1 MPFSL
6 KKKDLLLSKILFSF
20 PSSRYIWSD
29 HRTKKK
35 NLRDA
40 AVLFE
45 IKYLLIRFVCAF
57 SLFVCVFFY
66 WSAPGDLSKD
76 DYHKNKHTLPSPT
89 LLCFLPQNSPKQNKY
104 ENINPIC
111 SFRSESDFWGNLYG
125 FWRLLFIFTSFGVV
139 WVCSLLSDFYFYH
152 ILSVLGLNTVLT
164 NLAFENRKLHMLS
177 VTDDANLTH
186 NFVRNTNTQTL
197 IYTKSK
203 AVSFNYIDKLV
214 SYPYIHK

>member
-1 MPFSL
+1 MCPFL
-6 KKKDLLLSKILFSF
+6 KKKNYFCQKFFSR
-20 PSSRYIWSD
+20 SLVAAISD
-29 HRTKKK
+29 RTTEQKK

-104 ENINPIC
+104 ENINPIAPSDPNRIFEGTC
-111 SFRSESDFWGNLYG
+111 TGFGAYFSFLH
-125 FWRLLFIFTSFGVV
+125 RLVWCEFAVCCLTFIFITF
-139 WVCSLLSDFYFYH
+139 
-152 ILSVLGLNTVLT
+152 
-164 NLAFENRKLHMLS
+164 
-177 VTDDANLTH
+177 
-186 NFVRNTNTQTL
+186 
-197 IYTKSK
+197 
-203 AVSFNYIDKLV
+203 LV
-214 SYPYIHK
+214 SSA

>member
-1 MPFSL
+1 MLFLFLCVCFFIGVLREIYL
-6 KKKDLLLSKILFSF
+6 KTTTT
-20 PSSRYIWSD
+20 
-29 HRTKKK
+29 RTKITP
-35 NLRDA
+35 
-40 AVLFE
+40 F
-45 IKYLLIRFVCAF
+45 
-57 SLFVCVFFY
+57 
-66 WSAPGDLSKD
+66 
-76 DYHKNKHTLPSPT
+76 PSPT
-89 LLCFLPQNSPKQNKY
+89 LLCFLPQNSPKQNKC

-152 ILSVLGLNTVLT
+152 ILSVLGLNIVLT

-177 VTDDANLTH
+177 VTDDANLTN

>member
-1 MPFSL
+1 M
-6 KKKDLLLSKILFSF
+6 
-20 PSSRYIWSD
+20 
-29 HRTKKK
+29 
-35 NLRDA
+35 
-40 AVLFE
+40 
-45 IKYLLIRFVCAF
+45 CAF

-66 WSAPGDLSKD
+66 RSAPGDLSKD

-177 VTDDANLTH
+177 VTDDANLTN

-203 AVSFNYIDKLV
+203 AMSFNYLHKLV

>member
-1 MPFSL
+1 M
-6 KKKDLLLSKILFSF
+6 
-20 PSSRYIWSD
+20 
-29 HRTKKK
+29 
-35 NLRDA
+35 
-40 AVLFE
+40 
-45 IKYLLIRFVCAF
+45 CAF

-111 SFRSESDFWGNLYG
+111 SFRSESDFWGIVRVLALTFHFYIVWCG
-125 FWRLLFIFTSFGVV
+125 VSLQFVV
-139 WVCSLLSDFYFYH
+139 WLYFYH

-177 VTDDANLTH
+177 VTDDANLTN

>member
-1 MPFSL
+1 M
-6 KKKDLLLSKILFSF
+6 
-20 PSSRYIWSD
+20 
-29 HRTKKK
+29 
-35 NLRDA
+35 
-40 AVLFE
+40 
-45 IKYLLIRFVCAF
+45 CAF

-76 DYHKNKHTLPSPT
+76 DYHKNKDHTLPFPHST
-89 LLCFLPQNSPKQNKY
+89 LLPSTKLPEAK
-104 ENINPIC
+104 INTKILTLC
-111 SFRSESDFWGNLYG
+111 SFRSDLDFWGNLYG

-177 VTDDANLTH
+177 VTDDANLTN

-203 AVSFNYIDKLV
+203 AVSFNYLHKLV

>member
-1 MPFSL
+1 MLFLFLCVCFFIGVPREIYLKTTTTRTNTPFPPPLYFASFH
-6 KKKDLLLSKILFSF
+6 KTPRSKINTKILTLYA
-20 PSSRYIWSD
+20 PSDPNRI
-29 HRTKKK
+29 
-35 NLRDA
+35 
-40 AVLFE
+40 FE
-45 IKYLLIRFVCAF
+45 
-57 SLFVCVFFY
+57 
-66 WSAPGDLSKD
+66 G
-76 DYHKNKHTLPSPT
+76 
-89 LLCFLPQNSPKQNKY
+89 
-104 ENINPIC
+104 
-111 SFRSESDFWGNLYG
+111 LYG

-177 VTDDANLTH
+177 VTDDANLTN